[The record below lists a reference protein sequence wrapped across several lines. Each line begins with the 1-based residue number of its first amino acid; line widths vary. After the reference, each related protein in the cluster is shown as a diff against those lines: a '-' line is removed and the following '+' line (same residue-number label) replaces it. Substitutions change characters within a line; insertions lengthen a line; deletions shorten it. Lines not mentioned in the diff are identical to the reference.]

1 MRFPFPKFAA
11 FAAALLGL
19 AGAGAF
25 PAGGGEGAQAAFVAD
40 SSPAGGGEASPP
52 ASGGLSDAGAAP
64 RAELRAARFGG
75 TGHSSSGSPAAREA
89 DPATPAAPAVRRAP
103 SAPCARAGRDT
114 HYAHPAQ
121 AP

>member
-1 MRFPFPKFAA
+1 MRLPFSKFVA

-19 AGAGAF
+19 VGAEAF
-25 PAGGGEGAQAAFVAD
+25 PACGGEDEQAAFVAD
-40 SSPAGGGEASPP
+40 SSPAGGGEASPL

-75 TGHSSSGSPAAREA
+75 TGQSSSGSPAAREA
-89 DPATPAAPAVRRAP
+89 DPATPATPAVRRSP
-103 SAPCARAGRDT
+103 SPRCERAGRDAR
-114 HYAHPAQ
+114 YAHPAQ